1 MSRAVAPLIALA
13 TVAALTFGLA
23 QWTPFAP
30 SVPKAAAGASAAD
43 VYLGETLFANSC
55 AECHGELGAGGGVGP
70 KLAGSGLAAAD
81 ALAVITTG
89 RGVMPA
95 GIVSGSD
102 AQVVAAYVALI
113 AASG

>member
-1 MSRAVAPLIALA
+1 MRRAVAPIIVLA
-13 TVAALTFGLA
+13 TVAGLSFGLA

-43 VYLGETLFANSC
+43 VYLGETLFASEC
-55 AECHGELGAGGGVGP
+55 AGCHGELGAGGGVGP
-70 KLAGSGLAAAD
+70 KLAGSGLAATD

-95 GIVSGSD
+95 GVVSGSD
-102 AQVVAAYVALI
+102 AQAVAAYVALI